1 MKMKTPQF
9 IRPSQSHTKKMFELA
24 LAFIFILATIAFTC
38 YGVGA
43 DDERK
48 KHLEKSREAR
58 EWLETVEVGT
68 ELGLRCPPTDL
79 LPAFSQ
85 YLHYEASSNGRQRVQ
100 EFVID
105 HYPQWRIRAE
115 DGVVVSIHTGP
126 LGKEKLRLSF

>member
-1 MKMKTPQF
+1 ML
-9 IRPSQSHTKKMFELA
+9 ELA
-24 LAFIFILATIAFTC
+24 LAFLVIATLALTY
-38 YGVGA
+38 YGVA
-43 DDERK
+43 INNE
-48 KHLEKSREAR
+48 HEQHIEKSREAR

-85 YLHYEASSNGRQRVQ
+85 YLRYEVDSSGRKHVH

-115 DGVVVSIHTGP
+115 EGIVVGVQAGP
-126 LGKEKLRLSF
+126 LIPY